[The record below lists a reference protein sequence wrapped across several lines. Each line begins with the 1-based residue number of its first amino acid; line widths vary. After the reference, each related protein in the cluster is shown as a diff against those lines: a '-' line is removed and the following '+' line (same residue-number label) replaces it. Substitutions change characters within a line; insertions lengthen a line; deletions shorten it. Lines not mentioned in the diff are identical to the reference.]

1 MGKRWSELAGGK
13 LREIHF
19 VGKFCF
25 ALILPKF
32 SHAVNN
38 KFAIMENIFSYIIS
52 ELIGWRR

>member
-1 MGKRWSELAGGK
+1 MALPAFGAKSG
-13 LREIHF
+13 EIHF

-38 KFAIMENIFSYIIS
+38 KFAIMENIFSYIVS